1 MSPLTIIAICVVAGL
16 VGAVLGPAISALLR
30 QSISFGVPR
39 KRRRRRRRT
48 SYYFSDDD
56 RSWSDRRWRRLAFVL
71 SVGAV
76 IALLMASSLVALA
89 NYKTRPNAAA
99 GYRR

>member
-1 MSPLTIIAICVVAGL
+1 MAICVAAAL

-30 QSISFGVPR
+30 QTSAFGVPR
-39 KRRRRRRRT
+39 GRRRRRRRT

-56 RSWSDRRWRRLAFVL
+56 RSWGGRRWRRLASVV

-76 IALLMASSLVALA
+76 IALLLASGLVALA

-99 GYRR
+99 GYRH